1 MTPKTKLINIL
12 EGIQKPVILQGSM
25 AENAAYP
32 DSFITF
38 FTSNTEDIAHYDNDA
53 KKWVWDFQ
61 VVNYSNNPLT
71 VAEQAEQIRKKLKE
85 AGFIPQGKGYD
96 IASNE
101 PTHTGW
107 ANDYYFIENE
117 SEE

>member
-1 MTPKTKLINIL
+1 MTVKTKLISIL
-12 EGIQKPVILQGSM
+12 EEIQKPVILQGSM

-38 FTSNTEDIAHYDNDA
+38 FVSNTEDNAHYDNDT
-53 KKWVWDFQ
+53 KKWAWDIQ
-61 VVNYSNNPLT
+61 IVNYSNNPLT
-71 VAEQAEQIRKKLKE
+71 VAEQAEQIRKRLKE

-107 ANDYYFIENE
+107 ANDYFYIENE